1 MDFAEAIEF
10 SKKFPTCRPK
20 ICKGFEE
27 WDIRDTETEGYVV
40 LADSAL
46 VKKLCLNELEDYV
59 KRNELRIRSRTGL
72 FDDLHPS
79 LREADIA
86 SYRFFGNISF

>member
-72 FDDLHPS
+72 FDDLHS
-79 LREADIA
+79 RLSSATVNGERVA
-86 SYRFFGNISF
+86 